1 MVERTYDVIVLDDNP
16 LSREQLIEILST
28 YENLRI
34 CADVGDFNTALQL
47 FKERHYD
54 IAFLDVQLDE
64 DHTSFEL
71 VKFISPATNIIFT
84 TGYDQ
89 FAIRAF
95 EVNAK
100 DYIVKPIVPERIDV
114 SIKRV
119 MGDSVTRVDG
129 SEEVKEAFKTDDT
142 IWLDAGDK
150 QAMVPFSNL
159 TMWSSQEN
167 YSDVYTVEGE
177 CYTVRRSL
185 RKWEEI
191 LPEHL
196 IIRVNRQLLVNAMHV
211 KKITRTMG
219 KHKVYVEGFEE
230 PFDLSRRNSKEAK
243 QKYEALLT

>member
-1 MVERTYDVIVLDDNP
+1 MVERTYDVIVVDDNP

-28 YENLRI
+28 YGNLRI
-34 CADVGDFNTALQL
+34 CADVGDFNTARQL

-54 IAFLDVQLDE
+54 IAFLGVQLDE

-71 VKFISPATNIIFT
+71 VKLIPPATNIIFI

-95 EVNAK
+95 EVNAQ
-100 DYIVKPIVPERIDV
+100 DYIVKPIVPERIDM

-119 MGDSVTRVDG
+119 MGNSMGRIEE
-129 SEEVKEAFKTDDT
+129 SEEVEEAFETNDT

-150 QAMVPFSNL
+150 QAMIPFSNL
-159 TMWSSQEN
+159 TVWSSQEN
-167 YSDVYTVEGE
+167 YSDVYTVDRE

-185 RKWEEI
+185 RKWEEM
-191 LPEHL
+191 LPERF

-230 PFDLSRRNSKEAK
+230 PFDLSRRNSKDAK
-243 QKYEALLT
+243 KKYEALLM